1 MILVLMGTVVIGLFV
16 ALVVIGA
23 DCEEPGEDEE
33 QMREIRK
40 WMDKK

>member
-33 QMREIRK
+33 QMEEIRR
-40 WMDKK
+40 WMERR